1 MRRWWSIAAF
11 GLILISLPALAQRHG
26 GGGGGAHFASHGG
39 SASHSF
45 ASASSS
51 RAFHG
56 GGFAHG
62 SGDRVRIGNRF
73 FNRGVNGRRGF
84 YPYYGYAGCYPYGY
98 CDWWD
103 DPLAY
108 DSQDG
113 AQDTSDDQDSYAGFY
128 RAQAYPGPYAAN
140 SGLQRDVQTL
150 NGKIDRLQ
158 ADVEARNHPKS
169 DLEPATALVF
179 RDQHVEEVHNYAI
192 AGGTLWVFNDQA
204 SKKIPLAQL
213 DLDATI
219 KKNDERGVDFQ
230 VPEPSLSIQIVR

>member
-1 MRRWWSIAAF
+1 MRRWLSIAAF
-11 GLILISLPALAQRHG
+11 GLSLIALPLWAQRG
-26 GGGGGAHFASHGG
+26 GHSGGGGAHFASHGG
-39 SASHSF
+39 SVSHSF
-45 ASASSS
+45 SSASSS

-56 GGFAHG
+56 SGFAHG
-62 SGDRVRIGNRF
+62 SGDHVRIGNRYY
-73 FNRGVNGRRGF
+73 NYRGVYGRRGL

-103 DPLAY
+103 DPLTS
-108 DSQDG
+108 DSQD
-113 AQDTSDDQDSYAGFY
+113 TSQDQDSYAGVN
-128 RAQAYPGPYAAN
+128 QTPAYPGPYAEN

-158 ADVEARNHPKS
+158 ADIEARNHPKS